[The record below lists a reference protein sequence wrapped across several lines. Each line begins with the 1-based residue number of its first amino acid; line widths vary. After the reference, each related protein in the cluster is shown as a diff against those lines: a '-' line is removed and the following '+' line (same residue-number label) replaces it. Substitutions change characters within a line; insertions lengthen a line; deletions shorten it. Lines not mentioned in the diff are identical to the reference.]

1 MNPNHTGTGRRRA
14 QTLGLS
20 FIALGLLTGCSAYS
34 FVQGVE
40 NDPVEHR
47 LVVSAS
53 GYSLD
58 GCQANM
64 DELAGTHVQMTEHTG
79 QVAISLLNL
88 LTVPAYTCR
97 GFVQEPQTP
106 PPAQTT
112 PAQRIK

>member
-1 MNPNHTGTGRRRA
+1 MKATYTGKGRRRA
-14 QTLGLS
+14 QSFGLS
-20 FIALGLLTGCSAYS
+20 LLVLGLLTRCSAYT

-47 LVVSAS
+47 LVVNAS

-79 QVAISLLNL
+79 QVAMSLLNL

-97 GFVQEPQTP
+97 GFVQGPQTP

-112 PAQRIK
+112 PAQRSK

>member
-1 MNPNHTGTGRRRA
+1 VKANDTGKGRRGG
-14 QTLGLS
+14 QSLGLS
-20 FIALGLLTGCSAYS
+20 LIVSGLLTGCSAYS

-79 QVAISLLNL
+79 QVAMSLLNL

-97 GFVQEPQTP
+97 GFVQEPQAP

>member
-1 MNPNHTGTGRRRA
+1 VKANDTGKGRRRVKSF
-14 QTLGLS
+14 GLS
-20 FIALGLLTGCSAYS
+20 FIILGLLTGCSAYS

-64 DELAGTHVQMTEHTG
+64 DELAGTNVQMTEHTG
-79 QVAISLLNL
+79 QMAMSLLNL
-88 LTVPAYTCR
+88 LTVPGYTCR
-97 GFVQEPQTP
+97 GFVQEPQTRP
-106 PPAQTT
+106 QAQMT
-112 PAQRIK
+112 PTEHTK